1 MTCFI
6 QTWPAKRLP
15 EKVKDRIPD
24 YSGQDVVFVPDGTEQ
39 AFRIRGEIKREV
51 RIEERVLGF
60 NYELAPGI
68 LFLGEKLEVVLE

>member
-15 EKVKDRIPD
+15 EKVKDRILD

-51 RIEERVLGF
+51 RIEEKVSGF